1 LHDASRRIVDGGS
14 DDQESNQSLLE
25 KGTPRRT
32 TYHDYYDSCHPPV
45 ETPDAAWVPA
55 VERNRDPFNREKY
68 QISIGDLKAGGAWP
82 TLKENGIVELSTGWH
97 TYQVRVKQ

>member
-1 LHDASRRIVDGGS
+1 MEEVMTK
-14 DDQESNQSLLE
+14 NQIRAFLRKELRAGRLE
-25 KGTPRRT
+25 ART